1 MGRKKQWKTFGMK
14 FYERK
19 NMKIYKVYC
28 PNCKSE
34 CEIGHEMTESYQL
47 LHCPF
52 CGSDIDNDVI
62 EELEYEDGDIL

>member
-1 MGRKKQWKTFGMK
+1 
-14 FYERK
+14 
-19 NMKIYKVYC
+19 MKIYKVYC

-52 CGSDIDNDVI
+52 CGSVIDNDVI

>member
-1 MGRKKQWKTFGMK
+1 MN
-14 FYERK
+14 FYIVYS
-19 NMKIYKVYC
+19 KIYKVYS